1 MVTYKQFQK
10 SASVVLST
18 FRKPVARFR
27 RKEAE
32 GRMPA
37 LFRNEKIQMLVVALG
52 TAVAGEFKINPVP
65 GDLFRIGLGGSAFL
79 LFLLLM
85 SRLPYIRT
93 GLYTA
98 VTVIVFRMVLDYVFA
113 PDSFGIW
120 SSLQVHTSG
129 GLYYLTFALGMSL
142 IQGQIERMHLL
153 LLGVVATCIDFS
165 SNTVEMVSRWL
176 LNGSDISNPATWGY
190 IALVAALRGFFV
202 TGLYSSIAVSQIRAL
217 SQEQNKRME
226 QMLSVNSGLYG
237 EVFYLRKSMD
247 TIERVTSSSY
257 RLYMDLKRAEL
268 KEFSQRQLGITQE
281 IHEVKKDSQRAAAGL
296 LKLFDQEAQTMLAM
310 SEIMD
315 YAIRGNRKYAVMLKK
330 QAVISA
336 YLDDDFVTSDY
347 IPLLTLLNNLLANAI
362 EALGPSGSIELR
374 IEQEARWTVITVSDS
389 GKGIPAKN
397 RETIFEP
404 GFTTKFGEGGSAATG
419 IGLSHVHDIISS
431 LGGTIKLYSDEQ
443 NAPWTTI
450 FRVKLPTGALKK
462 GE

>member
-10 SASVVLST
+10 SAETILPHTGERQS
-18 FRKPVARFR
+18 RFR
-27 RKEAE
+27 RKGAE

-52 TAVAGEFKINPVP
+52 TAAAGEFKINPVP

-85 SRLPYIRT
+85 NRLPYIRT
-93 GLYTA
+93 GIYTA
-98 VTVIVFRMVLDYVFA
+98 VTVIVFRILLDHLFLPIA
-113 PDSFGIW
+113 PGWLDS
-120 SSLQVHTSG
+120 LRVHTSG
-129 GLYYLTFALGMSL
+129 GLYYLTFSAGMYL
-142 IQGQIERMHLL
+142 IQNQLERMNLL

-165 SNTVEMVSRWL
+165 SNTVEMILRWL
-176 LNGSDISNPATWGY
+176 LNGSDIFNPATWGY
-190 IALVAALRGFFV
+190 IALVAGLRGFFV

-217 SQEQNKRME
+217 SLEQNKRME

-257 RLYMDLKRAEL
+257 RLYTDLKKAEL
-268 KEFSQRQLGITQE
+268 KDFSQRQLAITQE
-281 IHEVKKDSQRAAAGL
+281 IHEVKKDSQRVAAGL
-296 LKLFDQEAQTMLAM
+296 LKLFDQDAQTLLAM
-310 SEIMD
+310 SEILD
-315 YAIRGNRKYAVMLKK
+315 YAIRGNRKYASMMQK
-330 QAVISA
+330 QIVISA
-336 YLDDDFVTSDY
+336 HLEQDFMTADY

-362 EALGPSGSIELR
+362 EALDHSGAIELR
-374 IEQEARWTVITVSDS
+374 MEQEGKWTVFHVSDS
-389 GKGIPAKN
+389 GKGIPEKI

-419 IGLSHVHDIISS
+419 IGLSHVHDIVIS
-431 LGGTIKLYSDEQ
+431 LGGSIALQSGEQ
-443 NAPWTTI
+443 QDHWNTV
-450 FRVKLPTGALKK
+450 FVVKLPTEALKK